1 MDSSQVIKHFVFLIV
16 SGLHAWV
23 RQQYI
28 ARRTKMLWRFKDW
41 LTAENRLNFFLFIK
55 KTVNK
60 CYARFQGVSLT
71 PVKLYRTTEQP
82 LKKEKSESE
91 WGTIIDL
98 YKWQLQFSVTASLCL
113 SVASLLWINTFH
125 LVTRET
131 EESEFQTSV
140 FF

>member
-16 SGLHAWV
+16 SDLHAWV

-41 LTAENRLNFFLFIK
+41 LTTENRLNFFLFNK

-113 SVASLLWINTFH
+113 SVASLFWINTFH
-125 LVTRET
+125 

-140 FF
+140 F